1 MTVLGV
7 LTKPDAPG
15 STEWAPFLQVN
26 NHLPNGYY
34 CIMIPNAVGMPAGSA
49 TAGEL
54 EMAYLCTHYP
64 WNEIERNRIGTGNLG
79 KKLLFLFQ
87 QQIIELRW
95 IHLLVIYSLDV
106 PDSRRS
112 FTVIREA
119 VRQRLYDVDE
129 AQVEREARVIS
140 IAQSLQTLAQR
151 VIGNES
157 QVDTG
162 IGLEGTRGSSVAHQD
177 VQASCDNI

>member
-1 MTVLGV
+1 M
-7 LTKPDAPG
+7 
-15 STEWAPFLQVN
+15 
-26 NHLPNGYY
+26 
-34 CIMIPNAVGMPAGSA
+34 
-49 TAGEL
+49 
-54 EMAYLCTHYP
+54 
-64 WNEIERNRIGTGNLG
+64 
-79 KKLLFLFQ
+79 
-87 QQIIELRW
+87 
-95 IHLLVIYSLDV
+95 VIYSLDV